1 MKQYGFTYMGS
12 KLRIADDIISHLP
25 AGKRLVD
32 LMGGGGAI
40 AHCAALSGK
49 WEKVW
54 YNDVD
59 WSVVQNMRRIISGYY
74 TDPCRFE
81 PYWVDRDQFSFSDD
95 REPKGTAGRPIL
107 NVLAGSGITNI
118 LCTVVR
124 YFGGTLLGT
133 GGLVKAY
140 TKGAKDAIEKL
151 PTKPNVKEISFELET
166 SYDIYDSIKYMLKR
180 YDVKIT
186 DEQFSEIIKI
196 KAIYEES
203 KFEDIEREIFQLTAG
218 KIKINK

>member
-1 MKQYGFTYMGS
+1 MAET
-12 KLRIADDIISHLP
+12 LLIP
-25 AGKRLVD
+25 AGESSSEFIEKHSRFIGQCFYIEDEKDAKAIVKRLWSEHPGARHICWAFIIGEKNSRN
-32 LMGGGGAI
+32 MG
-40 AHCAALSGK
+40 
-49 WEKVW
+49 
-54 YNDVD
+54 
-59 WSVVQNMRRIISGYY
+59 M
-74 TDPCRFE
+74 
-81 PYWVDRDQFSFSDD
+81 SDD
-95 REPKGTAGRPIL
+95 GEPKGTAGRPIL

-218 KIKINK
+218 KTKINK